1 VTYIDLVSP
10 NTIDEKII
18 KALRD
23 KVDLAGRVLGEE
35 ARDWL
40 T

>member
-1 VTYIDLVSP
+1 VSP

-40 T
+40 A